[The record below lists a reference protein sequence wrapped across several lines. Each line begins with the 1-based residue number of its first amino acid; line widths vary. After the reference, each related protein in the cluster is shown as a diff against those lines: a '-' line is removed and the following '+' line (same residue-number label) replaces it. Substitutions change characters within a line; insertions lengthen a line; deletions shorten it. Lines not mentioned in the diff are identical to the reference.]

1 MEANPEDKVL
11 ARLEEALRVAFMVHE
26 NGISTYAGGTLLIH
40 AVPRVVVT
48 NGSKIDFNQFE
59 GQFADPR
66 NLRDVGELAGTYSRH
81 AVIFTNKKVGS
92 PEAWNTI
99 VRPASPGSKD
109 GIKVEV
115 VPRTS

>member
-1 MEANPEDKVL
+1 MEAQPESGVL
-11 ARLEEALRVAFMVHE
+11 ARLEEGLRKAFAVHKA
-26 NGISTYAGGTLLIH
+26 GISTYMGGTLLIH

-66 NLRDVGELAGTYSRH
+66 H
-81 AVIFTNKKVGS
+81 AVIYTNKKVGS

-115 VPRTS
+115 MPRTS